1 MSVSP
6 LRSMT
11 GFARSRKTLDSGEII
26 VSVKSLNHRGLDVQ
40 VHAPSAADEFEN
52 AIRSMVKGRIVRGHV
67 EVRIALPSSGANGSS
82 ALALN
87 RDLLH
92 QYLKAYREAA
102 AAHNIHAEPDLNVA
116 FRHTGMLAEAISESV
131 SIGIAEKEIL
141 EALSEALDGLNEF
154 RAREGAEI
162 AAEMRAHND
171 RVSAIAQEMEEIRST
186 AHAAFH
192 SRLSEKLREL
202 LKGVQIDPQRLA
214 QEAAILADR
223 SDIGEELVRLKIHS
237 AQLTGMLDTGGE
249 IGKKLDFLLQEM
261 NRETNTILSKT
272 SGAGE
277 AGLKITDLALGA
289 KACIEKVREQ
299 SLNLE

>member
-1 MSVSP
+1 MP
-6 LRSMT
+6 TLRSMT
-11 GFARSRKTLDSGEII
+11 GFARSRKTLDTGEIV

-52 AIRSMVKGRIVRGHV
+52 AIRSMVKGRLVRGHV
-67 EVRIALPSSGANGSS
+67 EVRISLPSSGVNGSS

-87 RDLLH
+87 RQLLH
-92 QYLKAYREAA
+92 QYLTAFREAA
-102 AAHNIHAEPDLNVA
+102 QAHGIHAEPDLNAA
-116 FRHTGMLAEAISESV
+116 FRHAGMLAEAAPENAPV
-131 SIGIAEKEIL
+131 GEKEIL

-154 RAREGAEI
+154 RSREGAEI
-162 AAEMRAHND
+162 ASEMRTHND
-171 RVSAIAQEMEEIRST
+171 RVSQIAVEMEQIRST
-186 AHAAFH
+186 AHSAFH

-202 LKGVQIDPQRLA
+202 LKGIQIDPQRLA

-223 SDIGEELVRLKIHS
+223 SDIGEELARLKIHS

-277 AGLKITDLALGA
+277 AGLKITDLALSA

>member
-1 MSVSP
+1 
-6 LRSMT
+6 MT
-11 GFARSRKTLDSGEII
+11 GFARSRKTLDSGEIV

-52 AIRSMVKGRIVRGHV
+52 AIRAMVKSRLTRGHV
-67 EVRIALPSSGANGSS
+67 EVRISLPSNESAGSPV
-82 ALALN
+82 LALN
-87 RDLLH
+87 RELLH
-92 QYLKAYREAA
+92 QYLKAFQEAA
-102 AAHNIHAEPDLNVA
+102 ATHGIHAEPDLNAA
-116 FRHTGMLAEAISESV
+116 FRHAGMLAESSPEALCNSE
-131 SIGIAEKEIL
+131 IEKAVL
-141 EALSEALDGLNEF
+141 DALSEALDGLNEF

-162 AAEMRAHND
+162 AAEMRTHN
-171 RVSAIAQEMEEIRST
+171 AQVTALAAEMERIRST

-192 SRLSEKLREL
+192 SRLSEKLKDL

-223 SDIGEELVRLKIHS
+223 SDIGEELARLKIHS
-237 AQLTGMLDTGGE
+237 GQLAGMLDGGGE

-261 NRETNTILSKT
+261 NRETNTVLSKT

-277 AGLKITDLALGA
+277 AGLKITDLALTA
-289 KACIEKVREQ
+289 KSAIEKVREQ

>member
-1 MSVSP
+1 MSALP

-11 GFARSRKTLDSGEII
+11 GFARSRKTLDSGEIV

-52 AIRSMVKGRIVRGHV
+52 AIRSMVKGRLVRGHV
-67 EVRIALPSSGANGSS
+67 EVRISLPSNGVNGSA

-92 QYLKAYREAA
+92 QYLKAFHEAA
-102 AAHNIHAEPDLNVA
+102 DAHNIHAEPDLNAA
-116 FRHTGMLAEAISESV
+116 FRHTGMLAEAAPDAAPV
-131 SIGIAEKEIL
+131 AEKEIL

-162 AAEMRAHND
+162 AAEMRAHNE
-171 RVSAIAQEMEEIRST
+171 RVSAIAVEMEQIRST

-192 SRLSEKLREL
+192 LRLSDKLREL
-202 LKGVQIDPQRLA
+202 LKGIQIDPQRLA

-223 SDIGEELVRLKIHS
+223 SDIGEELARLKIHS
-237 AQLTGMLDTGGE
+237 AQLAGMLDGGGE

-289 KACIEKVREQ
+289 KASIEKVREQ

>member
-1 MSVSP
+1 MP
-6 LRSMT
+6 TLRSMT
-11 GFARSRKTLDSGEII
+11 GFARSRKTLDAGEIV

-52 AIRSMVKGRIVRGHV
+52 AIRSMVKSRLVRGHV
-67 EVRIALPSSGANGSS
+67 EVRIALPAAGVNGST

-92 QYLKAYREAA
+92 QYLKAFREASDA
-102 AAHNIHAEPDLNVA
+102 YGIHADPDLNAA
-116 FRHTGMLAEAISESV
+116 FRHAGMLAEAAPEAASNGV
-131 SIGIAEKEIL
+131 VEKEVL

-154 RAREGAEI
+154 RAREGSEI
-162 AAEMRAHND
+162 AAEMRTHND
-171 RVSAIAQEMEEIRST
+171 RVSALAVEMEQIRST

-192 SRLSEKLREL
+192 SRLSDKLREL

-223 SDIGEELVRLKIHS
+223 SDIGEELARLKIHS
-237 AQLTGMLDTGGE
+237 AQLTGMLDAGGE

-289 KACIEKVREQ
+289 KASIEKVREQ